1 MSAGR
6 DSNGGAQ
13 RVGRYR
19 YHFAD
24 ERWDWSD
31 EVQMMH
37 GYPPG
42 CLSVTTDL
50 VLGHKHPDDR
60 ELFAAA
66 LGELR
71 NSQRSF
77 SIRHRIINVHN
88 DVRDMMMIGEAFRDA
103 GGEVAGAQGFYIDVT
118 PDDKARDVAITEAV
132 SEIADN
138 RAIIEQVKGILRLVY
153 RVDADA
159 AFAVLKWRSQET
171 NVKLRTLAEQMMAEF
186 LDLPDGGR
194 LPDRS
199 AFDQILLTAHERV
212 IGPAV
217 R

>member
-1 MSAGR
+1 M
-6 DSNGGAQ
+6 
-13 RVGRYR
+13 
-19 YHFAD
+19 
-24 ERWDWSD
+24 
-31 EVQMMH
+31 
-37 GYPPG
+37 
-42 CLSVTTDL
+42 
-50 VLGHKHPDDR
+50 
-60 ELFAAA
+60 
-66 LGELR
+66 
-71 NSQRSF
+71 
-77 SIRHRIINVHN
+77 HN